1 MNDAQPTPTLRAH
14 AREMH
19 DAGLCVLKIKADGS
33 KAPDVRSWTPY
44 KVQRSTPAEHDQWFS
59 GERPAGIAVVY
70 GDVSGNVE
78 MIEFEGHAIRD
89 GILDEVT
96 EIAEASGLAEEW
108 HAILNGWASESPS
121 GGRHYRV
128 RVDGAPVRG
137 NTKLASRL
145 AREDE
150 YTDEER
156 QRLREKPTAR
166 IVRVQI
172 ETRGEGGYG
181 LVEPSGG
188 TVHATGRPYVRLAGG
203 PASIPTLAP
212 EALEAIHDIC
222 RMVDTLPKPES
233 PKTAPRDLPPLPD
246 GGLRP
251 GEDFDQR
258 GDWGQILKGI
268 FQPLITRGSTTYWGW
283 ADGARGVKATTGHA
297 SDKDRLY
304 VFATSSDFL
313 PETPYSKFA
322 AYTLITQG
330 TTTNS
335 SFKRAAAELRKQGFG
350 SAPSRRRLNA
360 VPQQPHHFSDGSSA
374 LDPDHAPDAQEE
386 SGAGPDLRIVRDKP
400 ELDITN
406 EADGIDGVLQLMADG
421 RLPDLYKRSGG
432 PCWVYRDDNDDP
444 VVRQLGADNLRA
456 YLADHVTS
464 FTVKRN
470 PLTEQ
475 LEEERELLMPKSCST
490 ILGRKE
496 WPLPILRGVVTS
508 PVIRP
513 DGTLLDALGYDRATG
528 LFMEPRVPLR
538 RLAPQVTQESV
549 DRAKHIVLGQVLK
562 DFPWVAASDRA
573 HFLGALLTPI
583 LRPYFHGPTP
593 LFVLTATAAGSGKS
607 LLKDIFRHCYGIA
620 DTAWP
625 ENDTELRKSITTQ
638 LYGTGQPVVVLDN
651 LPNGFIIRSPVL
663 SALLTSEVW
672 GDRVLGATSK
682 VTMPNDRLWIVTGN
696 ALRTGGDNGRR
707 VMWVRLDPD
716 CPDPDQRDNFTVG
729 DLRPWLRGNASTLV
743 AALVTLV
750 RAWVGKG
757 APQVRVRKGDY
768 SEWAS
773 LMAGLLAFHGVEGW
787 MADRNE
793 VRDQDDELQEWA
805 LFLEMWRETY
815 GGEPLTTGAIIKGLP
830 NHVPR
835 KGDEPPSPNQ
845 LGIWLKTRQGR
856 YFGTH
861 KVVMVVDS
869 HKKQNLWRVEVHADR
884 GTGGHE
890 S

>member
-1 MNDAQPTPTLRAH
+1 MTDSQPTELRAA
-14 AREMH
+14 ARELH
-19 DAGLCVLKIKADGS
+19 DAGLCVLPIKADGS
-33 KAPDVRSWTPY
+33 KAPSVRSWTPY
-44 KVQRSTPAEHDQWFS
+44 KLERSTPDEHDAWF
-59 GERPAGIAVVY
+59 GVGRPAGVAVVY
-70 GDVSGNVE
+70 GAVSGNVE
-78 MIEFEGHAIRD
+78 MIEFEGHAVRE
-89 GILDEVT
+89 GLLDEVT
-96 EIAEASGLAEEW
+96 EIMEASGLGEYW
-108 HAILNGWASESPS
+108 TQVLTGWATESPS

-128 RVDGAPVRG
+128 RVEGADVPG

-150 YTDEER
+150 YTEEER
-156 QRLREKPTAR
+156 QRLREKPGAR
-166 IVRVQI
+166 IIRVQI
-172 ETRGEGGYG
+172 ETRGQGGYG

-188 TVHATGRPYVRLAGG
+188 AVHASGNAYVRLDGG
-203 PASIPTLAP
+203 PATIPTLDV
-212 EALEAIHDIC
+212 EMWQGIRDVCHMLDS
-222 RMVDTLPKPES
+222 LPKPES
-233 PKTAPRDLPPLPD
+233 PKTAPKPQQPLPE
-246 GGLRP
+246 GGVRP
-251 GEDFDQR
+251 GEDFEAR
-258 GDWGQILKGI
+258 ADWAEILSGV
-268 FQPLITRGSTTYWGW
+268 FRPRITRGSTTYWGW
-283 ADGARGVKATTGHA
+283 ADGVGGVKATTGRDPEH
-297 SDKDRLY
+297 DRLW
-304 VFATSSDFL
+304 VFTTGSELQAD
-313 PETPYSKFA
+313 TPYTKFGAYA
-322 AYTLITQG
+322 ALNHG
-330 TTTNS
+330 GN
-335 SFKRAAAELRKQGFG
+335 FKVAAADLRRQGYG
-350 SAPSRRRLNA
+350 SEPPRRRLSS
-360 VPQQPHHFSDGSSA
+360 VPAQSQHYADGSSA
-374 LDPDHAPDAQEE
+374 LDSDHAPEPEE
-386 SGAGPDLRIVRDKP
+386 GFEGGPQLRSVSSRP

-444 VVRQLGADNLRA
+444 VVQQLGSDNLRA
-456 YLADHVTS
+456 YLADYVSS
-464 FTVKRN
+464 FTLKRN

-475 LEEERELLMPKSCST
+475 MEEERELLMPKSCST
-490 ILGRKE
+490 ILGRKD

-513 DGTLLDALGYDRATG
+513 DGTLLDSLGYDRATG
-528 LFMEPRVPLR
+528 LYLEPRVPLR
-538 RLAPQVTQESV
+538 RLAPQVTRDSL
-549 DRAKHIVLGQVLK
+549 DRAKGIVLDQVLP

-573 HFLGALLTPI
+573 HYLGALLTPI

-593 LFVLTATAAGSGKS
+593 MFVLTATAAGSGKS
-607 LLKDIFRHCYGIA
+607 LLKDIFRHAYGIA

-651 LPNGFIIRSPVL
+651 LPNGYVIKSPVL

-707 VMWVRLDPD
+707 VLWVRLDPD

-729 DLRPWLRGNASTLV
+729 DLRPWLRANASTLV

-750 RAWVGKG
+750 RAWVAAG
-757 APQVRVRKGDY
+757 APRVRVRKGDY

-773 LMAGLLAFHGVEGW
+773 LMAGLLDFLGVEGW
-787 MADRNE
+787 MADRHE
-793 VRDQDDELQEWA
+793 ARDQDDETQEWA

-815 GGEPLTTGAIIKGLP
+815 GGEPLATGAVIKGLP

-835 KGDEPPSPNQ
+835 KGDEPPSANQ
-845 LGIWLKTRQGR
+845 LGIWLKARQGR

-869 HKKQNLWRVEVHADR
+869 HRKQNLWRVEVHADR

>member
-1 MNDAQPTPTLRAH
+1 MTDTQPTDLRAS
-14 AREMH
+14 ARELH
-19 DAGLCVLKIKADGS
+19 DAGLCVLPIKADGS
-33 KAPDVRSWTPY
+33 KKPVVSWLQY
-44 KVQRSTPAEHDQWFS
+44 KVTRSTPAEHDSWFS
-59 GERPAGIAVVY
+59 GSKPRGLAVVY
-70 GDVSGNVE
+70 GAVSGNVE
-78 MIEFEGHAIRD
+78 MIEFEGRALEL
-89 GILDEVT
+89 LDEVT
-96 EIAEASGLAEEW
+96 EVMEASGLGDAW
-108 HAILNGWASESPS
+108 AALLNGWVTESPS
-121 GGRHYRV
+121 GGLHCRV
-128 RVDGAPVRG
+128 RIEGGDVPGSA
-137 NTKLASRL
+137 KLASRL
-145 AREDE
+145 AEEHE

-156 QRLREKPTAR
+156 QRLREKPNSR
-166 IVRVQI
+166 IIRVLI

-188 TVHATGRPYVRLAGG
+188 TVHASGKPYLRKAGG
-203 PASIPTLAP
+203 PTSIPSLPADVVD
-212 EALEAIHDIC
+212 AIRTVC
-222 RMVDTLPKPES
+222 RMFDTLPVPEA
-233 PKTAPRDLPPLPD
+233 PKTAPKPQAPLPD
-246 GGLRP
+246 GGVRP
-251 GEDFDQR
+251 GEDFEGRADWTDILRSVLRPLTSR
-258 GDWGQILKGI
+258 GH
-268 FQPLITRGSTTYWGW
+268 TTYWGW
-283 ADGARGVKATTGHA
+283 ADGVGGVKATTGR
-297 SDKDRLY
+297 DPEKDRLW
-304 VFATSSDFL
+304 VFATGSEFQADV
-313 PETPYSKFA
+313 PYSKFG
-322 AYTLITQG
+322 AYTLLEHG
-330 TTTNS
+330 GN
-335 SFKRAAAELRKQGFG
+335 FKAAAAELRRKGYG
-350 SAPSRRRLNA
+350 TEPPRRRLSS
-360 VPQQPHHFSDGSSA
+360 VPAQHFADGSSA
-374 LDPDHAPDAQEE
+374 LDADHTPDPQEGFE
-386 SGAGPDLRIVRDKP
+386 GGPQLRSVPSRP

-406 EADGIDGVLQLMADG
+406 EADAIDGVLALMKDG
-421 RLPDLYKRSGG
+421 LLPDLYTRSGG

-444 VVRQLGADNLRA
+444 IVQQLGTDNMRA
-456 YLADHVTS
+456 YLADHVSS

-490 ILGRKE
+490 ILGRKT

-508 PVIRP
+508 PVIRR
-513 DGTLLDALGYDRATG
+513 DGTLLDSLGYDRATG
-528 LFMEPRVPLR
+528 LFLEPRVPLR
-538 RLAPQVTQESV
+538 RLAPQVTRDSL
-549 DRAKHIVLGQVLK
+549 DRAKDIVLDQVLK

-583 LRPYFHGPTP
+583 LRPYFDGPTP
-593 LFVLTATAAGSGKS
+593 MFVLTATAAGSGKS

-651 LPNGFIIRSPVL
+651 LPNGYVIKSPVL

-707 VMWVRLDPD
+707 VLWVRLDPD

-729 DLRPWLRGNASTLV
+729 DLRPWLRNNASTLV

-750 RAWVGKG
+750 RAWVAVG

-773 LMAGLLAFHGVEGW
+773 LMAGLLDFLGVDGW
-787 MADRNE
+787 LADRSE
-793 VRDQDDELQEWA
+793 ARDQDDELQEWA

-815 GGEPLTTGAIIKGLP
+815 GSEPLATGALIKGLP

-835 KGDEPPSPNQ
+835 KGDEPPSANQ
-845 LGIWLKTRQGR
+845 LGIWLKARQGR

-869 HKKQNLWRVEVHADR
+869 HRKQNLWRVEVHADR